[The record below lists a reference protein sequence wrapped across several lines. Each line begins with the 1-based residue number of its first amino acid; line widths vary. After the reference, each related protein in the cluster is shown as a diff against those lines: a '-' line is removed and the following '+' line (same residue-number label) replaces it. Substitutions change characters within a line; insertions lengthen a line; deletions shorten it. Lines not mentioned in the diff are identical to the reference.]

1 MLSYAFRGHSPPG
14 AGGLQAN
21 SSTTKP
27 NKEIVMAKRQWKKL
41 LTVMV
46 LGVFLVMGLTSLA
59 LAQVSQELKDA
70 AKMMQNGWTQFN
82 QGQRMVIQ
90 GKEMND
96 LVAVQQGAEKL
107 MAPGNNVIKE
117 GRDTMDRGAKLYAQG
132 LKIYQDNLSTPSVAK
147 QGLKMMLDGFHIAK
161 DNGIAMV
168 KKGITMNNQVAKQKG
183 FFKQFSQGNQTI
195 QTGFQT
201 MEGGAKLF
209 MQGEK
214 LFLKLK

>member
-1 MLSYAFRGHSPPG
+1 
-14 AGGLQAN
+14 
-21 SSTTKP
+21 
-27 NKEIVMAKRQWKKL
+27 MAKRQGKKL

-46 LGVFLVMGLTSLA
+46 IGVFLVMGLASLG
-59 LAQVSQELKDA
+59 LAQVSKEIKDA

-90 GKEMND
+90 GKEMDD

-117 GRDTMDRGAKLYAQG
+117 GRDTIDRGAKLYAQG
-132 LKIYQDNLSTPSVAK
+132 LKMYQDNLKTPGLAK
-147 QGLKMMLDGFHIAK
+147 QGLKMMRDGFHMAK
-161 DNGIAMV
+161 DNGIPML
-168 KKGITMNNQVAKQKG
+168 KKGIAMNNQVAQQKG
-183 FFKQFSQGNQTI
+183 FFKQLSQGNQTI
-195 QTGFQT
+195 KTGFTT
-201 MEGGAKLF
+201 MAGGAKLF